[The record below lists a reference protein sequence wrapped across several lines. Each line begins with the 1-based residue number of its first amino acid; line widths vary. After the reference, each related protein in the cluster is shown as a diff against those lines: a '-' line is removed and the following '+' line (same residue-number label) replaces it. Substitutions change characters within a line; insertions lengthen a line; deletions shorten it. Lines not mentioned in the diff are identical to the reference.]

1 MGDQITDTKS
11 VSGRYRTFKRKSVSL
26 RNAILCGSRTCPPPI
41 RFAPFGCYVNPV
53 NVSDTPTLIYVGLRS
68 ISSATVLATQGSRLN
83 SRDASRGTFTVL
95 HIEDDPSVARSTARL
110 LRLAGYEVISAA
122 TRDEVMRYVEVQGLR
137 PDLILTDFHLRTGTS
152 DDIVLELVARLQF
165 KPPTI
170 VLTGVPGQRPEKAKS
185 IADRTLIKPVDFDV
199 LLHEIESLLGTLK

>member
-1 MGDQITDTKS
+1 MNT
-11 VSGRYRTFKRKSVSL
+11 
-26 RNAILCGSRTCPPPI
+26 
-41 RFAPFGCYVNPV
+41 V
-53 NVSDTPTLIYVGLRS
+53 NVSDIPTLIYVRRRS

-83 SRDASRGTFTVL
+83 SSDASRGTITVL

-122 TRDEVMRYVEVQGLR
+122 TRDEVMRFVEVGGLR

-152 DDIVLELVARLQF
+152 AEIVFEIAARLHF

-170 VLTGVPGQRPEKAKS
+170 MLTGAAGRHTERAKS
-185 IADRTLIKPVDFDV
+185 IADRILIKPVDFNV
-199 LLHEIESLLGTLK
+199 LMHEIECLLRTRK